1 MFRFS
6 FSTLVG
12 FFAGIGLFM
21 FAVASATENH
31 AIFISL
37 SSFGLVFG
45 STMAASLISYSTL
58 DVVCALRSMVQTF
71 LHAPTSQR
79 HMRSLVKRFVEW
91 STIYRQGGIV
101 ALEESLTSAEKKDEF
116 IRAGIDLIGAG
127 YKNHDIRT
135 MLTDQMDC
143 TWQRQTLESKVLNT
157 MAVYSPGFGMVGT
170 IVGLII
176 MLDNLN
182 GDMAGLGKGLA
193 LALIT
198 TLYGVLLANLFFKPA
213 ANQVTEKQETMYFRH
228 QLISEGFILMCE
240 KRDALYVQDRLNAF
254 LKPSAR
260 AQIVAGEL

>member
-58 DVVCALRSMVQTF
+58 DVICALRSMVQTF

-101 ALEESLTSAEKKDEF
+101 ALEESLPRRKRKT
-116 IRAGIDLIGAG
+116 
-127 YKNHDIRT
+127 
-135 MLTDQMDC
+135 
-143 TWQRQTLESKVLNT
+143 
-157 MAVYSPGFGMVGT
+157 
-170 IVGLII
+170 
-176 MLDNLN
+176 NL
-182 GDMAGLGKGLA
+182 
-193 LALIT
+193 
-198 TLYGVLLANLFFKPA
+198 Y
-213 ANQVTEKQETMYFRH
+213 ERE
-228 QLISEGFILMCE
+228 
-240 KRDALYVQDRLNAF
+240 
-254 LKPSAR
+254 
-260 AQIVAGEL
+260 